1 MCHGIQ
7 KKCKSSSNKGDK
19 HSKAVPYK
27 RRERYKP
34 DYTEEETRD
43 MR

>member
-34 DYTEEETRD
+34 DYTEEDRD
-43 MR
+43 ER